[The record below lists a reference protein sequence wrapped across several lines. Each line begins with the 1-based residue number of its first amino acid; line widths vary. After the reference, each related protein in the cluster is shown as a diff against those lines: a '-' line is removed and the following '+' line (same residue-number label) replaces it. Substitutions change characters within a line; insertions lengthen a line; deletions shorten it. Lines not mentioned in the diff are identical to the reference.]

1 MTISNRIE
9 GIVRL
14 ISPLHCA
21 TVDGAVNSDK
31 NITPTHKQVVNT
43 VNGNQHV
50 PYFPANDLRGRLR
63 RHAARLVFESLK
75 AKSNKITPDLYQAL
89 MGGSIVTKPE
99 SDLTAEEAL
108 RGRHNVYMGLFGGG
122 TRLLRS
128 RYCTNDLIPVLR
140 DTIDAGIVPA
150 AFGENGVPT
159 GHLAAG
165 VVGPLT
171 GYQLFESRTSYRV
184 DDIARM
190 MNVDEVMRYIDDAA
204 TTVGVKQA
212 EILRTRAERK
222 ADPNAPKRDLSNI
235 MAIEVVARGTP
246 LHCLIDIAD
255 DATDAHVGML
265 LLALRNLV
273 REQALGGWIRC
284 GMGRFSADLKLTRN
298 GHTYQIFKADE
309 NAANATLTDEVQQ
322 AFCATAQQ
330 AIDALTSEEMMEFF
344 TPRKEDESDEAKPAR
359 KGKKAAAETEAAA

>member
-21 TVDGAVNSDK
+21 TVDGAVNNDK

-43 VNGNQHV
+43 ASGNQRI

-63 RHAARLVFESLK
+63 RHAARLVFDALK
-75 AKSNKITPDLYQAL
+75 VKGNRITPDLYQAL
-89 MGGSIVTKPE
+89 MGGAIVAKPE
-99 SDLTAEEAL
+99 SDVTAEEAL
-108 RGRHNVYMGLFGGG
+108 RGRNNVYMGLFGGG
-122 TRLLRS
+122 TRLLKS

-150 AFGENGVPT
+150 VFGENGVPT

-171 GYQLFESRTSYRV
+171 GYHLVETRTSIRI

-204 TTVGVKQA
+204 ATVAAKQA
-212 EILRTRAERK
+212 DILSGRADRK
-222 ADPNAPKRDLSNI
+222 ADAEVKKRDLGNM

-246 LHCLIDIAD
+246 LHCLIDIQD
-255 DATDAHVGML
+255 DVTDAHVGML

-284 GMGRFSADLKLTRN
+284 GMGRFSADLTLTRN
-298 GHTYQIFKADE
+298 GHTYQIFNANE
-309 NAANATLTDEVQQ
+309 NAANATLTDEVQL
-322 AFCATAQQ
+322 AFCAVAQS
-330 AIDALTSEEMMEFF
+330 AIDALTSDELMEFF
-344 TPRKEDESDEAKPAR
+344 TPRKEEESDETKPAR